1 MNLRLLFLTFFLSL
15 SGILSV
21 KAEDKRPNVIFMLAD
36 DLGYG
41 DLSSYNPQSK
51 GAEPNNT
58 PIHTPN
64 LDRMAQTVLRSTTGS
79 ASRKSRSRSVHRCA
93 EYLDENHGRLTV
105 SATVLQGP

>member
-51 GAEPNNT
+51 GAG
-58 PIHTPN
+58 
-64 LDRMAQTVLRSTTGS
+64 AQ
-79 ASRKSRSRSVHRCA
+79 
-93 EYLDENHGRLTV
+93 
-105 SATVLQGP
+105 